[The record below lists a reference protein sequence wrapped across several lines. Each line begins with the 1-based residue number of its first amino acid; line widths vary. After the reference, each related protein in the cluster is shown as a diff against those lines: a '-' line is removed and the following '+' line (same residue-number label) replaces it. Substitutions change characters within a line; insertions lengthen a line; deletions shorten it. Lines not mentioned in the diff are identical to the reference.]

1 MRLDAVG
8 KRYGLRQPWIV
19 RNVSLDL
26 AAGRLIRLDG
36 RNGSGKSTLLR
47 VLAGACLPSAGQ
59 VRGRPRTGYVPERF
73 PAGLPFSPRDYLTH
87 LGRVHGLQ
95 GPALATRID
104 ECLEQLGA
112 AGYAGAPMRTLS
124 KGMSQKVAVA
134 QALLARP
141 GLLVLDEAWTG
152 LDTVARDVL
161 DQEVAARVSD
171 GGTVVFVDHDPAR
184 LAGLV
189 TERWQVSDQ
198 QVRQLGTG
206 PDAAAAPGIFET
218 GRAPGS
224 SGHGE
229 PAGGAALPAAPAG
242 SVTGRSGLAAGV
254 VCIEAS
260 GGGGLSLAGLR
271 GLPGVLSARAAA
283 GTVVITATRAAS
295 DSVLRAVLAADPP
308 AHIRSVRPAAGSGPV
323 RPHAGPPGSGRHG
336 DGAAS

>member
-19 RNVSLDL
+19 RNVSLGL

-47 VLAGACLPSAGQ
+47 VLAGACLPSAGK

-73 PAGLPFSPRDYLTH
+73 PAGLPFSPHDYLTH
-87 LGRVHGLQ
+87 LGRVQGLQ

-104 ECLEQLGA
+104 ECLERLGA
-112 AGYAGAPMRTLS
+112 AGYAGVPMRTLS
-124 KGMSQKVAVA
+124 KGMAQKVAVA

-161 DQEVAARVSD
+161 DQEVAARVAD

-189 TERWQVSDQ
+189 TERWQVSDR
-198 QVRQLGTG
+198 QVRLADAVPADDLPGSSPGRAAG
-206 PDAAAAPGIFET
+206 PAVMIEVSGAAAPGST
-218 GRAPGS
+218 GIP
-224 SGHGE
+224 
-229 PAGGAALPAAPAG
+229 
-242 SVTGRSGLAAGV
+242 GLAA
-254 VCIEAS
+254 
-260 GGGGLSLAGLR
+260 R
-271 GLPGVLSARAAA
+271 PGVLSVQA
-283 GTVVITATRAAS
+283 GEVAGELVITAASAAS
-295 DSVLRAVLAADPP
+295 DAVLRALLAADCPV
-308 AHIRSVRPAAGSGPV
+308 HIRAVRPGGEAGQA
-323 RPHAGPPGSGRHG
+323 RPGDQPGSARTG
-336 DGAAS
+336 DGAVL